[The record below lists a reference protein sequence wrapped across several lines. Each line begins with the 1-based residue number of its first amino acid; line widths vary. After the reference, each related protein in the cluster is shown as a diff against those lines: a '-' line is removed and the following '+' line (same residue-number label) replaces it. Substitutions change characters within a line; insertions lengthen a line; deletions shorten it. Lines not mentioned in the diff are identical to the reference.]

1 MSTPP
6 SDDQP
11 DAPKPRRAATERA
24 MRRRERRLA
33 KSPTDRNAPRER
45 NAPHDRTSPRERNAP
60 VASNAPHERIS
71 PHERN
76 APLASNAP
84 HDRTSPHERNSPL
97 ESSAPGESNKS
108 RGRTGTRDRNAPLE
122 SNTPRESS
130 KPRDRTGARDR
141 PPRDRTTGR
150 ARPPRDRR
158 ARRVR
163 RDSEDRSGFPTRRR
177 ALVRRWT
184 AVAIVMAAVGLMVV
198 VLWTPLFGVRSV
210 DVVGV
215 RDLTTAQVL
224 KAADVRPGTPMLRL
238 DTVGIMTRVGLLPR
252 VASVD
257 VSRDWPST
265 VRIDIVER
273 DPVGILARPDGTH
286 LIDSTGFDYATVTTA
301 PAGLPKIDLPSASPA
316 DPRTLSVVHVLAALP
331 TQLRAQLGVIGAAT
345 PGSVTL
351 TLANGKIIRWGD
363 ADDSARKAAVLGA
376 LMTRPGK
383 IYDVSSPD
391 LPTIS

>member
-6 SDDQP
+6 SEDGP
-11 DAPKPRRAATERA
+11 GTPKPRRAATERA

-33 KSPTDRNAPRER
+33 KSPADRTAPRER
-45 NAPHDRTSPRERNAP
+45 TRRERVPRDSTADRTSRDGA
-60 VASNAPHERIS
+60 A
-71 PHERN
+71 
-76 APLASNAP
+76 
-84 HDRTSPHERNSPL
+84 DRTS
-97 ESSAPGESNKS
+97 
-108 RGRTGTRDRNAPLE
+108 RDRAAE
-122 SNTPRESS
+122 RAA
-130 KPRDRTGARDR
+130 DRVR
-141 PPRDRTTGR
+141 PS
-150 ARPPRDRR
+150 RDRR

-163 RDSEDRSGFPTRRR
+163 RPPDRPGFPTRRR

-184 AVAIVMAAVGLMVV
+184 ALAIVLAAVGLVVV

-215 RDLTTAQVL
+215 RDLTTSQVL
-224 KAADVRPGTPMLRL
+224 RAADVRPGTPMLRL
-238 DTVGIMTRVGLLPR
+238 DTIGIMTRVGLLPR

-265 VRIDIVER
+265 VRITVIER
-273 DPVGILARPDGTH
+273 DPVGILTRPDGTH
-286 LIDSTGFDYATVTTA
+286 LIDSTGFDYATVTTP
-301 PAGLPKIDLPSASPA
+301 PAGLPKIDLPSASAA

-331 TQLRAQLGVIGAAT
+331 SQLRAQLAVIGAAT
-345 PGSVTL
+345 PSSVTL

-363 ADDSARKAAVLGA
+363 ADESARKAAVLGA

-383 IYDVSSPD
+383 VYDVSSPD